1 MTLADRLIG
10 VTKGTYKAI
19 DKTIIK
25 NGKHN
30 QTFLVI
36 VCECGVAKNI
46 APCYF
51 DQDKIPKCACKGGKM
66 GSRQYKYWD
75 DKMDE
80 YNIELLEKLD
90 EHKAKRKQRELDKL
104 KTNYTRKRSEKMV
117 IT

>member
-1 MTLADRLIG
+1 MTLADQLIG

-19 DKTIIK
+19 SKTVIE

-46 APCYF
+46 APSYF
-51 DQDKIPKCACKGGKM
+51 DQDKIPKCACNGGKM
-66 GSRQYKYWD
+66 GGRQYKYWD

-90 EHKAKRKQRELDKL
+90 EHKAKRRQRELDKL